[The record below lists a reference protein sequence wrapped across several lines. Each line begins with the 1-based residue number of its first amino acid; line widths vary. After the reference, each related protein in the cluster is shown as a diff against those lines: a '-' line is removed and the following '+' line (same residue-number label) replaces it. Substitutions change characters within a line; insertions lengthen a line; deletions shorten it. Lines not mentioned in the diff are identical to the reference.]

1 MFENIITFEATE
13 EFIENNQD
21 NLPIPAKIN
30 MPEWYKKLENSADN
44 KTVKGCIPFLDT
56 LTAGYILKMP
66 VDFHVKHNVLHEG
79 IKATGVTTSQ
89 RYENEFSQ
97 KINLNYQE
105 KIEIHPPKQLKGS
118 PYLEKN
124 KNFPIHKI
132 MNPWIIKTP
141 PGYSTLFVPP
151 LNNTDD
157 RFSIIPGIVDT
168 DTFNIE
174 VNFPI
179 VFNGDKYPSLTT
191 TLERGTPY
199 VQLIPFKREKWKM
212 KVTKRDEQKFKKDKF
227 FMQQFIIN
235 NYKKKFWSKKS
246 FK

>member
-1 MFENIITFEATE
+1 MFENIITFEAAD

-30 MPEWYKKLENSADN
+30 MPEWYKKLESSIQL

-56 LTAGYILKMP
+56 LSTGYILKMP
-66 VDFHVKHNVLHEG
+66 LDYHVEHNIEDEG
-79 IKATGVTTSQ
+79 KRGTGSASSQ
-89 RYENEFSQ
+89 EAINKLSE
-97 KINLNYQE
+97 KINLNYA
-105 KIEIHPPKQLKGS
+105 KKLEIHPPRQLRGS
-118 PYLEKN
+118 PHLEKN
-124 KNFPIHKI
+124 KNLAIHKI
-132 MNPWIIKTP
+132 LNPWIIKTP

-168 DTFNIE
+168 DTFNVEI
-174 VNFPI
+174 NFPI
-179 VFNGDKYPSLTT
+179 VFNGDKYPTLIT
-191 TLERGTPY
+191 TLKRGTPY

-212 KVTKRDEQKFKKDKF
+212 KVKKLDEQKFTKDKF
-227 FMQQFIIN
+227 FMQKFIIN
-235 NYKKKFWSKKS
+235 NYKKKYWNKKS